1 MRAVRRGVGD
11 VKAVYTKPEFVK
23 STLACMKPE
32 TVHFIAQLIRQQ
44 RALMSAAER
53 FIESPDFS
61 QDEALN
67 AILILRGVL
76 DNYEI
81 QLSKVETH

>member
-1 MRAVRRGVGD
+1 MRSGVASVKPLYAKPAFVR
-11 VKAVYTKPEFVK
+11 
-23 STLACMKPE
+23 STLGGMKPE

-61 QDEALN
+61 QEEALN

-76 DNYEI
+76 DNYEV
-81 QLSKVETH
+81 QLSKVETS